1 MKNEKKYLGFCI
13 PKIWGNPE
21 VVLLSDI
28 IKHKPLISE
37 EWVAEPSSH
46 LKSQP
51 HHHLGTF
58 LRPILTHL
66 REHYTTLKSL
76 TYFGPR
82 NKLFNPS

>member
-1 MKNEKKYLGFCI
+1 MDYMLQNM
-13 PKIWGNPE
+13 GNPE

-28 IKHKPLISE
+28 IKHKPFISE

-58 LRPILTHL
+58 FTPNSDT
-66 REHYTTLKSL
+66 S
-76 TYFGPR
+76 
-82 NKLFNPS
+82 S

>member
-1 MKNEKKYLGFCI
+1 MVTCHRQGHSLGKNKVAQNEKQN
-13 PKIWGNPE
+13 KITWINYSKIMGNPE

-28 IKHKPLISE
+28 IKLKPFISE

-58 LRPILTHL
+58 FTPNSDT
-66 REHYTTLKSL
+66 S
-76 TYFGPR
+76 
-82 NKLFNPS
+82 S